1 MNTLRDKSAIVGIG
15 ETEYSRNSGMSD
27 IALLL
32 RASVRAIDD
41 AGLGPKDIN
50 GIVLGYTN
58 VVAEDFM
65 TNFGSEDIQYAA
77 AIHMGGASAVAS
89 LQTAAMAVVTGV
101 ATNVLCVAG
110 WNGYSISR
118 VSTNMETQPQ
128 LAISQLKNF
137 EEPYGVFV
145 PAQWYAPMARR
156 HMYEYGTTSR
166 QFGAV
171 AVAMRKHAQLNDN
184 ALMRG
189 KPITIEDHQ
198 NSRMIV
204 APFRLLDCSLESD
217 GAAAV
222 VVTSA
227 DRARDMKHKPVYV
240 MGVAE
245 GHPDSPDQI
254 INRPLLTELGVKKA
268 APRAFAMAG
277 ITPNDIGVAEIYDC
291 FTFNVICQLEDIG
304 FCPKGEGGS
313 FVEGGQIELGGK
325 LPVNT
330 HGGLLSQAHVLGMN
344 HVVEAVKQLRG
355 SAGKAQVSNAE
366 LALVSGYGDLG
377 DGSLAILRR

>member
-1 MNTLRDKSAIVGIG
+1 MDTLRDKAAIVGIG
-15 ETEYSRNSGMSD
+15 ETLYSRNSGMSD

-32 RASVRAIDD
+32 QASVSAIED
-41 AGLGPKDIN
+41 AGLSPKDID
-50 GIVLGYTN
+50 GVVLGYTS
-58 VVAEDFM
+58 VVAEDLM
-65 TNFGSEDIQYAA
+65 SNFGTKDLAYSASV
-77 AIHMGGASAVAS
+77 HLGGASAVAS
-89 LQTAAMAVVTGV
+89 LQSAAMAIATGV

-110 WNGYSISR
+110 WNGYSRIRIS
-118 VSTNMETQPQ
+118 SGMEGQPQ
-128 LAISQLKNF
+128 LALAQLRSF

-156 HMYEYGTTSR
+156 HMYEYGTSSR
-166 QFGAV
+166 QFGTV
-171 AVAMRKHAQLNDN
+171 AVAMRKHAQLNDK

-189 KPITIEDHQ
+189 KPLTIEDHQ
-198 NSRMIV
+198 NSEMI
-204 APFRLLDCSLESD
+204 ADPFRLLDCSLETD

-227 DRARDMKHKPVYV
+227 ERARDTRHKPVYI
-240 MGVAE
+240 MGVSE
-245 GHPDSPDQI
+245 GHPEPPDQI
-254 INRPLLTELGVKKA
+254 VNRALLTEVGVKKA

-277 ITPNDIGVAEIYDC
+277 VTPRDIDVAEIYDC
-291 FTFNVICQLEDIG
+291 FTFIVICQLEDIG
-304 FCPKGEGGS
+304 FCGKGEGGH
-313 FVEGGQIELGGK
+313 FVEGGRIELGGE

-355 SAGKAQVSNAE
+355 TAGKSQVDNAE
-366 LALVSGYGDLG
+366 IALVSGFGDLG

>member
-1 MNTLRDKSAIVGIG
+1 M
-15 ETEYSRNSGMSD
+15 
-27 IALLL
+27 
-32 RASVRAIDD
+32 
-41 AGLGPKDIN
+41 
-50 GIVLGYTN
+50 
-58 VVAEDFM
+58 ED
-65 TNFGSEDIQYAA
+65 
-77 AIHMGGASAVAS
+77 
-89 LQTAAMAVVTGV
+89 
-101 ATNVLCVAG
+101 
-110 WNGYSISR
+110 
-118 VSTNMETQPQ
+118 QPR
-128 LAISQLKNF
+128 LAILQLKNF

-277 ITPNDIGVAEIYDC
+277 ITPNDIDVAEIYDC

>member
-1 MNTLRDKSAIVGIG
+1 MNTLRDKAAIVGIG

-32 RASVRAIDD
+32 QASVRAIED
-41 AGLGPKDIN
+41 AGLSPKDID

-65 TNFGSEDIQYAA
+65 TNFGSKDIKYATTV
-77 AIHMGGASAVAS
+77 HMGGASAVAA
-89 LQTAAMAVVTGV
+89 LQSAAMAVVTGV
-101 ATNVLCVAG
+101 ATNILCVAG
-110 WNGYSISR
+110 WNGYSRLRIST
-118 VSTNMETQPQ
+118 SMEGQPR
-128 LAISQLKNF
+128 LATLQLKNF

-198 NSRMIV
+198 NSRVI
-204 APFRLLDCSLESD
+204 ADPFRLLDCSLESD

-222 VVTSA
+222 VVASA
-227 DRARDMKHKPVYV
+227 DTARDMRHKPVYI

-254 INRPLLTELGVKKA
+254 INRPVLTELGVKKA

-277 ITPNDIGVAEIYDC
+277 VTPKDIDVAEIYDC
-291 FTFNVICQLEDIG
+291 FTFTVICQLEDIG

-313 FVEGGQIELGGK
+313 FVEGGRIELGGE